1 MTGRRRALLAQ
12 LFEVTEADTPYGGR
26 SASYEPLGHAW
37 LKVGLARRRA
47 RGEAGTETVAETLA
61 AEARTDA
68 RLVCGRMLR
77 FDGADWRVI
86 SGETVGGRA
95 LLNLERAR

>member
-1 MTGRRRALLAQ
+1 MAQ

-47 RGEAGTETVAETLA
+47 RGEAGTEALAETLA
-61 AEARTDA
+61 AETRPDA
-68 RLVCGRMLR
+68 RLVSGRMLR

-86 SGETVGGRA
+86 SGETIGGRA
-95 LLNLERAR
+95 LLNLERTR